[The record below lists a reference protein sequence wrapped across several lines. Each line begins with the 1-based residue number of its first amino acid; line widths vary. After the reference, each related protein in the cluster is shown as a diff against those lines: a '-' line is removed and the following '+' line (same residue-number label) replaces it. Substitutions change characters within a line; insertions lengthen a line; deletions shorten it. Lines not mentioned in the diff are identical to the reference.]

1 MIQGDP
7 YLILKLEFPGIKDT
21 IASYSSDGLIGN
33 YLEGM
38 QEALEKD
45 ETNKVLY
52 YLKRI
57 CDWYEENI
65 RQINTNGFVYNKPE
79 HAKAK
84 AMLESFYREL
94 QDYDFSSVTQKE
106 GLQGNCGNGN
116 EVFIVHGHDNEAKIS
131 VARMIEQLGLK
142 AIILHEQ
149 ADGGNTIIQKLESYR
164 NVAYAIVLYTECDI
178 GRAREADNSENKFRA
193 RQNVVF
199 EHGLFWGLLG
209 KERVCAVVKGN
220 VETPGDISGLVYV
233 PMDDAGA
240 WKMHLCKN
248 MKAAGINIDL
258 NKLV

>member
-33 YLEGM
+33 YLVGM

-45 ETNKVLY
+45 ETNKILY
-52 YLKRI
+52 YLERM
-57 CDWYEENI
+57 CDWYKDNI
-65 RQINTNGFVYNKPE
+65 FRITANAFVTDERE
-79 HAKAK
+79 HRKAK
-84 AMLESFYREL
+84 AMLESLYREL
-94 QDYDFSSVTQKE
+94 QYYDFSSIAQKE
-106 GLQGNCGNGN
+106 TVSGNGGDGN
-116 EVFIVHGHDNEAKIS
+116 EIFIVHGHDDVAKIS

-149 ADGGNTIIQKLESYR
+149 PDGGKTIIEKLESYK
-164 NVAYAIVLYTECDI
+164 NVAYAIVLYTECDV
-178 GRAREADNSENKFRA
+178 GRARKADASEEKFRA